1 MRLPLLLKNKKAGEE
16 TIALTLAM
24 ITCMGGEIFLNCY
37 LKARMA
43 AVPLS
48 HFSGTRIDITVRP

>member
-24 ITCMGGEIFLNCY
+24 IACMGGEIFLNCY
-37 LKARMA
+37 FMEWMP
-43 AVPLS
+43 AVPLF
-48 HFSGTRIDITVRP
+48 HFSGTRIDVTVRP